1 VVDRRPRT
9 ADRRRRTAGPLLV
22 LALIGGTGAA
32 CAAGPPGSAEG
43 PATTTAIRSGAAP
56 ASAAFE
62 TADLAFD
69 GRVAAAGLAGG
80 AAVVG
85 RAGEIVHERTTGDVT
100 RTTPLAVA
108 SAAKWLTAATLLTFV
123 DDGVVGLDDP
133 ADRWLPELAGD
144 QGAVPTVRQLL
155 THTAGIGDDDCLWRD
170 REGLDGCARRLARAH
185 RRFPPGSA
193 FAYSNAGYEIA
204 GRLVEVVGGA
214 DFASVFHDRL
224 GAPLG
229 LIDTTWP
236 GAPDHPSPPDGL
248 RTTVDDYAR
257 FLALLAGEGVHEG
270 RRLLSPTSVHELT
283 RNQVGGVDM
292 TGDAAVAV
300 TGIARYAL
308 GAWPDEVD
316 DHGAT
321 TVVSGNGGRGFY
333 PWLDRATGTWGVVG
347 VQDDR
352 GSTTAV
358 PASQDVARRY
368 WQAART

>member
-1 VVDRRPRT
+1 VEAP
-9 ADRRRRTAGPLLV
+9 
-22 LALIGGTGAA
+22 AA
-32 CAAGPPGSAEG
+32 
-43 PATTTAIRSGAAP
+43 TTAIPPRAPPTSG
-56 ASAAFE
+56 AFE

-69 GRVAAAGLAGG
+69 GRVAAARLAGG

-85 RAGEIVHERTTGDVT
+85 RAGEIVHAHAIGDVT

-123 DDGVVGLDDP
+123 DEGVVGLDDP

-144 QGAVPTVRQLL
+144 DAAAPTVRQLL
-155 THTAGIGDDDCLWRD
+155 THTDGIGDDDCLWSKD
-170 REGLDGCARRLARAH
+170 EGLDPCARRLARAP
-185 RRFPPGSA
+185 RRFRSGTA
-193 FAYSNAGYEIA
+193 FAYGNAGYEIA

-214 DFASVFHDRL
+214 DFATVFHQRL
-224 GAPLG
+224 GEPLG
-229 LIDTTWP
+229 LTDTAWP
-236 GAPDHPSPPDGL
+236 GAPDRPSPPEGL

-257 FLALLAGEGVHEG
+257 FLALLAGDGMHEG
-270 RRLLSPTSVHELT
+270 RRLLSPAAVDELT
-283 RNQVGGVDM
+283 RNQVAGFDLS
-292 TGDAAVAV
+292 GDAAVAV
-300 TGIARYAL
+300 TGIPRYAL

-316 DHGAT
+316 EHGAT

-333 PWLDRATGTWGVVG
+333 PWLDRTTGTWGVVG

-368 WQAART
+368 WEAART